1 MSSFLTQFFIR
12 TLIPARKD
20 AIIVPVRHPTA
31 SDISKRKKQEKNM
44 NEKELREIKRRFRPD
59 RSNIPN
65 IVGCFINSSGQ
76 IISRFNQ
83 SILLSE
89 GDESEELLSVMK
101 KTLSGSLGTNLTD
114 IEFSTRDVLEGEEHK
129 LLTALRDSHLKDEA
143 ALSSFFAKV
152 AESVHMESNYV
163 VLLAND
169 IYDVYTKESDEESG
183 SSTTFSYVVCSICP
197 LKDSD
202 AGLFFREAD
211 KLFHSVT
218 ANAILTR
225 PVLGF
230 MFPTFDDRMTNIYH
244 ALYYTKDISSSN
256 PEFVSRIFGK
266 EAPMPP
272 KVQRSAFSHC
282 VSSALGEE
290 CSFEVVKS
298 VNMQIAEM
306 VEEHKEMKIPEPL
319 TLTKSTVRT
328 LLSNCGVEE
337 AKLDK
342 VGEKLD
348 ESYGKNAELCPK
360 NVVTTTRLDIQLPDV
375 KISVKKDKISLVSTQ
390 VIGGKKYIMIEATE
404 GVEVNGIPITISE

>member
-1 MSSFLTQFFIR
+1 MIEY
-12 TLIPARKD
+12 RKNVFRRY
-20 AIIVPVRHPTA
+20 I
-31 SDISKRKKQEKNM
+31 M

-59 RSNIPN
+59 KSNIPN

-83 SILLSE
+83 SILLAES
-89 GDESEELLSVMK
+89 DESEELLSVMK
-101 KTLSGSLGTNLTD
+101 KTLSGSLGTNLND

-129 LLTALRDSHLKDEA
+129 LLTTLRDSHLKDEA
-143 ALSSFFAKV
+143 ALSSFYEKI

-169 IYDVYTKESDEESG
+169 IYDVYTKENDEESG

-202 AGLFFREAD
+202 AGLFFRESD
-211 KLFHSVT
+211 KLFHSVS

-230 MFPTFDDRMTNIYH
+230 MFPTFDDRMANIYH
-244 ALYYTKDISSSN
+244 ALYYTKDISSAN

-272 KVQRSAFSHC
+272 KVQKSAFSYC
-282 VSSALGEE
+282 VSTALGDE
-290 CSFEVVKS
+290 CSFDVVKS
-298 VNMQIAEM
+298 VSAQIAEM

-319 TLTKSTVRT
+319 TLTKATVKT

-337 AKLDK
+337 KTLDK
-342 VGEKLD
+342 VGEKMD
-348 ESYGKNAELCPK
+348 ESYGQNAELMPK
-360 NVVTTTRLDIQLPDV
+360 NVVTTTRLDIAMPDIKV
-375 KISVKKDKISLVSTQ
+375 SVKKDKMHLVSTQ
-390 VIGGKKYIMIEATE
+390 IIDGKKYVMIEASE
-404 GVEVNGIPITISE
+404 GVEVNGIPISIT

>member
-1 MSSFLTQFFIR
+1 MIEY
-12 TLIPARKD
+12 RKNVFRRY
-20 AIIVPVRHPTA
+20 I
-31 SDISKRKKQEKNM
+31 M

-59 RSNIPN
+59 KSNIPN

-83 SILLSE
+83 SILLAES
-89 GDESEELLSVMK
+89 DESEELLSVMK
-101 KTLSGSLGTNLTD
+101 KTLSGSLGTNLND

-129 LLTALRDSHLKDEA
+129 LLTTLRDSHLKDEA
-143 ALSSFFAKV
+143 ALSSFYEKI

-169 IYDVYTKESDEESG
+169 IYDVYTKENDEESG

-202 AGLFFREAD
+202 AGLFFRESD
-211 KLFHSVT
+211 KLFHSVS

-230 MFPTFDDRMTNIYH
+230 MFPTFDDRMANIYH
-244 ALYYTKDISSSN
+244 ALYYTKDISSAN

-272 KVQRSAFSHC
+272 KVQKSAFSYC
-282 VSSALGEE
+282 VSTALGDE
-290 CSFEVVKS
+290 CSFDVVKS
-298 VNMQIAEM
+298 VSAQIAEM
-306 VEEHKEMKIPEPL
+306 VDEHKEMKIPEPL
-319 TLTKSTVRT
+319 TLTKATVKT

-337 AKLDK
+337 KTLDK
-342 VGEKLD
+342 VGEKMD
-348 ESYGKNAELCPK
+348 ESYGQNAELMPK
-360 NVVTTTRLDIQLPDV
+360 NVVTTTRLDIAMPDIKV
-375 KISVKKDKISLVSTQ
+375 SVKKDKMHLVSTQ
-390 VIGGKKYIMIEATE
+390 IIDGKKYVMIEATE
-404 GVEVNGIPITISE
+404 GVEVNGIPISIT

>member
-1 MSSFLTQFFIR
+1 MIEY
-12 TLIPARKD
+12 RKNVFRRY
-20 AIIVPVRHPTA
+20 I
-31 SDISKRKKQEKNM
+31 M

-59 RSNIPN
+59 KSNIPN

-83 SILLSE
+83 SILLAES
-89 GDESEELLSVMK
+89 DESEELLSVMK
-101 KTLSGSLGTNLTD
+101 KTLSGSLGTNLND

-129 LLTALRDSHLKDEA
+129 LLTTLRDSHLKDEA
-143 ALSSFFAKV
+143 ALSSFYEKI

-169 IYDVYTKESDEESG
+169 IYDVYTKENDEESG

-202 AGLFFREAD
+202 AGLFFRESD
-211 KLFHSVT
+211 KLFHSVS

-230 MFPTFDDRMTNIYH
+230 MFPTFDDRMANIYH
-244 ALYYTKDISSSN
+244 ALYYTKDISSAN

-272 KVQRSAFSHC
+272 KVQKSAFSYC
-282 VSSALGEE
+282 VSTALGDE
-290 CSFEVVKS
+290 CSFDVVKS
-298 VNMQIAEM
+298 VSAQIAEM

-319 TLTKSTVRT
+319 TLTKATVKT

-337 AKLDK
+337 KTLDK
-342 VGEKLD
+342 VGEKMD
-348 ESYGKNAELCPK
+348 ESYGQNAELMPK
-360 NVVTTTRLDIQLPDV
+360 NVVTTTRLDIAMPDIKV
-375 KISVKKDKISLVSTQ
+375 SVKKDKMHLVSTQ
-390 VIGGKKYIMIEATE
+390 IIDGKKYVMIEATE
-404 GVEVNGIPITISE
+404 GVEVNGIPISIT